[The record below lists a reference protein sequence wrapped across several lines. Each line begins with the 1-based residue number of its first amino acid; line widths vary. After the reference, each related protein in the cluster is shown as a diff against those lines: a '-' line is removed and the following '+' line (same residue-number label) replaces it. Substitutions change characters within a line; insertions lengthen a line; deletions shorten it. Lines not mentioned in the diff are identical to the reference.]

1 MAQRLHVGAAGLSLY
16 YGNIMFLLMISL
28 YNYYIPDGIRLINVQ
43 LFLMSLSFAYIVVY
57 TAVKIHHE
65 LVKLGTRHG
74 RSLRYCYSIV
84 WVYGLKESCTFLH
97 IFFFL
102 VEPLLMSVLD
112 HLLHID
118 YLISLSVAV
127 AS

>member
-1 MAQRLHVGAAGLSLY
+1 MCLY
-16 YGNIMFLLMISL
+16 KLRN
-28 YNYYIPDGIRLINVQ
+28 
-43 LFLMSLSFAYIVVY
+43 
-57 TAVKIHHE
+57 E